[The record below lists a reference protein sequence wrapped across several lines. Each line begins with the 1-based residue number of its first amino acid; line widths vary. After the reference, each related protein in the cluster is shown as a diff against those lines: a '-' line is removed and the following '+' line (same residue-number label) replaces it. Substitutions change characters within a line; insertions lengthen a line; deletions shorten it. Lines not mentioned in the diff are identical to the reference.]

1 MQVKVESTGA
11 LERKLRVELPLERV
25 EREVDSRLKTVGKTA
40 RIKGFRP
47 GKVPERVVR
56 QKFGKQIREEVLADL
71 LQRSY
76 SDAVIQENLQPA
88 GAPRIEKQVDDGK
101 HFAYVATVEIMPQVE
116 LRGMDTIEVERPE
129 VDIDDADVDVMIEK
143 LREQKATWTTVERAS
158 RDGDCVVCDFHGTL
172 AGEPI
177 KGGTGTNVPVML
189 GQDRCCPTS
198 RKSWPA
204 SQQGKRSPS
213 RSSFRRTIT

>member
-25 EREVDSRLKTVGKTA
+25 EREVDSRLRTVGKTA

-76 SDAVIQENLQPA
+76 SDAVLQENLQPA
-88 GAPRIEKQVDDGK
+88 GAPRIEQQVDDGQAFRLCSDRRN
-101 HFAYVATVEIMPQVE
+101 HAPGRIAWPGFD
-116 LRGMDTIEVERPE
+116 RG
-129 VDIDDADVDVMIEK
+129 
-143 LREQKATWTTVERAS
+143 RE
-158 RDGDCVVCDFHGTL
+158 
-172 AGEPI
+172 P
-177 KGGTGTNVPVML
+177 
-189 GQDRCCPTS
+189 
-198 RKSWPA
+198 
-204 SQQGKRSPS
+204 
-213 RSSFRRTIT
+213 